1 MASDLH
7 DGDDL
12 AIMETDAFDFG
23 LDHNEPAP
31 VVKRKDAYE
40 DIMGIG
46 EGEGGNR
53 ALSNR
58 LVAFREWLDLEA
70 EVAIHPYLC
79 VVNGEAT
86 DGTKNA
92 PMLSYGPPPGVNT
105 GSINPAE
112 GRIGVID
119 GEADQ
124 ALYDRSM
131 GCQVRAT
138 KEIKKDDVLL
148 TMPRSA
154 MVTPDLVAS
163 SDAGRAVLACIE
175 PAQNGAPVHYWD
187 AFENT
192 ASLESNIQEKISL
205 SNGTQ
210 LLVKI
215 LQERKKAETAEG
227 KSLQALDDGIRQ
239 SGGLLGTGR
248 NKIQLPYTLAPWGKI
263 STRAPI
269 LAFLIHQRF
278 SDCLRP
284 EVFGTDADI
293 TVELEDCRSVL
304 STAERIQVP
313 AGSPTTFAPY
323 ARILPSAVPLPLC
336 WKRNELALFSQCV
349 PGVVPLQEVA
359 GMTLLLA
366 SEFIAL
372 VEAGIL
378 HRFPSVFPRG
388 LITWERWVW
397 AASVYTSRALP
408 SSTYLDDK
416 NNSVAN
422 ASPDSLW
429 FQSDPAVWAE
439 LGVMIPFLDMLNH
452 EAESSQVVWEPPSA
466 SKGEDGTLSLP
477 RAVSHKRVKKGA
489 ELYCNYG
496 PNLSN
501 QHLILQYGFGLIN
514 NSSDVVR
521 LGWSLGDS
529 VGNVKTPE
537 NYSLPFRDE
546 DPEDKGVT
554 ANESGDGDQTSP
566 ETPKLG
572 ESELVFDSTE
582 PSDINDWWT
591 EERLSFLSRQALLGE
606 SIMNSLTSG
615 KKMLTAAFNDGSY
628 HPHLLAASVVATMDD
643 ARVMALHSLWSA
655 DPESRSTRVAITK
668 THQNVLRAY
677 LAFHFESKLEKLLQN
692 LNSGLKGHFEDVNVW
707 TKLSNGGLAYSNPED
722 KTEGWNK
729 FFEAKAYFTSAA
741 VEKHFYPVS
750 PESCVLAFYDGQ
762 IRALQ
767 TSIDGLA
774 TMEKFRSGVLRQ
786 LEDLGFEI
794 LPNDALPAAEMAAI
808 TTASAGKAED
818 NDSIGKNEDEP
829 NGTSKEKS
837 KSKSRRRNRK
847 QRTNGGEGKG
857 GPPES
862 SDGRPAIKLHIGN
875 LAYCTLASDL
885 FDYFASIYGRES
897 VLECHIPTER
907 ESGRSRGFGFV
918 TMPEASSLQALRPG
932 TKHEVHG
939 RILKIAES
947 SSSGSANRNRGPSI
961 NTIVVNDRCARCGYR
976 PRYCV
981 CSVPDIPAFNGAA
994 SRFPYQDNIRGPDLD
1009 HRGRGGPDFDN
1020 YGGGSYRR
1028 ERDRGRDSYSPS
1040 PGRHGSGS
1048 RGGRDWDHDWHGR
1061 AYDRSRRSRSPSYS
1075 RDMDPDRDRSR
1086 RRSGEREHGRDRD
1099 RDRRDRSRERRRPL
1113 DDRRSS
1119 RYSRSRSRSPLGE
1132 PSELGRSS
1140 RRDRDR
1146 DRDEERRIA
1155 GMKSAEPASNNK
1167 DISDAESVSPP
1178 PLGGSSERK
1187 RARESRRRS
1196 RSRSRSR
1203 SRDRGK
1209 SGKRRRSSKKDGK
1222 KRDRSPH

>member
-7 DGDDL
+7 DGEDL
-12 AIMETDAFDFG
+12 AIMGTDVFDFG

-31 VVKRKDAYE
+31 AVKRKHAYE

-53 ALSNR
+53 ALSTR
-58 LVAFREWLDLEA
+58 LVAFREWLDHEA
-70 EVAIHPYLC
+70 DVTIHPNLC

-105 GSINPAE
+105 GNMNPAE
-112 GRIGVID
+112 GRIGAID

-148 TMPRSA
+148 TVPRSA

-163 SDAGRAVLACIE
+163 SDAGRALLACIE
-175 PAQNGAPVHYWD
+175 PGRDGDPDTYWD

-192 ASLESNIQEKISL
+192 ATLESTLQEKINL

-215 LQERKKAETAEG
+215 LQERKKAETAEV
-227 KSLQALDDGIRQ
+227 KCLQAFDDAVNKA
-239 SGGLLGTGR
+239 GGLLGTGR
-248 NKIQLPYTLAPWGKI
+248 DKVQLSYTLAHWGKI

-284 EVFGTDADI
+284 EVVGND
-293 TVELEDCRSVL
+293 VEIAAEMEDCRSVL
-304 STAERIQVP
+304 STAKRIQLP
-313 AGSPTTFAPY
+313 TDSPTTFAPY

-372 VEAGIL
+372 VDAGIL

-416 NNSVAN
+416 DNTITDEPSD
-422 ASPDSLW
+422 PLL
-429 FQSDPAVWAE
+429 FQSDPAVWTE

-452 EAESSQVVWEPPSA
+452 EAESSQVVWVSPPA
-466 SKGEDGTLSLP
+466 SNGKNHASCLP
-477 RAVSHKRVKKGA
+477 RAVSHRRVKKGS

-496 PNLSN
+496 PNMSN

-514 NSSDVVR
+514 NPSDVVR
-521 LGWSLGDS
+521 LGWSLADS
-529 VGNVKTPE
+529 VGNVKAPVD
-537 NYSLPFRDE
+537 YSLPFKDE
-546 DPEDKGVT
+546 APDDKLSVT
-554 ANESGDGDQTSP
+554 NESSGGDNTTP
-566 ETPKLG
+566 ETPKLC
-572 ESELVFDSTE
+572 ESDLVFDSTE

-606 SIMNSLTSG
+606 NIITSLTSG

-628 HPHLLAASVVATMDD
+628 HPHLLAASVVATMNDV
-643 ARVMALHSLWSA
+643 RVMALDSLRNVDS
-655 DPESRSTRVAITK
+655 EEKSSSVAITK

-692 LNSGLKGHFEDVNVW
+692 LNSGLKGHFEDVNIW

-762 IRALQ
+762 VRALQ
-767 TSIDGLA
+767 ASLDGLG

-794 LPNDALPAAEMAAI
+794 LSNDDLPAEEVAAM
-808 TTASAGKAED
+808 TAAAAAASKVEED
-818 NDSIGKNEDEP
+818 NDSVGKTEDGP
-829 NGTSKEKS
+829 NGAGKEKN

-847 QRTNGGEGKG
+847 QRTNGGESKG
-857 GPPES
+857 GPPECS
-862 SDGRPAIKLHIGN
+862 YGRPAIKLHIGN

-885 FDYFASIYGRES
+885 FDYFASRYGRES

-932 TKHEVHG
+932 IKHEVHG

-961 NTIVVNDRCARCGYR
+961 NTIVVTDRCARCGYR

-981 CSVPDIPAFNGAA
+981 CPVPDIPAFNGAA
-994 SRFPYQDNIRGPDLD
+994 SRLPYQDNMRGPDLD
-1009 HRGRGGPDFDN
+1009 HRGRGDPIFDN
-1020 YGGGSYRR
+1020 YGGNYRR
-1028 ERDRGRDSYSPS
+1028 ERERGRDSYSPS
-1040 PGRHGSGS
+1040 PGRHHSGG
-1048 RGGRDWDHDWHGR
+1048 RGGREWDNDWHGR
-1061 AYDRSRRSRSPSYS
+1061 AYDRSRRSHSPSYS
-1075 RDMDPDRDRSR
+1075 RERDLDRDRSR
-1086 RRSGEREHGRDRD
+1086 RRSRERDHVRDRD
-1099 RDRRDRSRERRRPL
+1099 GDRRERSRDRRRGL

-1119 RYSRSRSRSPLGE
+1119 RHSRSRSRSPLADT
-1132 PSELGRSS
+1132 SEVGRSS
-1140 RRDRDR
+1140 RRERDR
-1146 DRDEERRIA
+1146 DRDEERRTA
-1155 GMKSAEPASNNK
+1155 GTKPIEHASSGNR
-1167 DISDAESVSPP
+1167 DISDAESMSPP

-1187 RARESRRRS
+1187 RSRESRR
-1196 RSRSRSR
+1196 RSRSR

-1209 SGKRRRSSKKDGK
+1209 SGKKRRSSKKDGK